1 MLLNLVEEMESTI
14 QYVADVEQFAKLAKL
29 VEAIEE
35 VKILVKKTE
44 EFVVYYCSRNE
55 LGALVTLS
63 LPSMEYNVHAVKT
76 LRSVVSTVDSD
87 ELADLKSSF
96 ERFKQKFDRG
106 IVIQSAMTSEQSA
119 TILKSLVDVM
129 GTVYPTLPILWSI
142 LTIYAQK
149 EIRFLRD
156 WSQRT

>member
-63 LPSMEYNVHAVKT
+63 LPSMESKRACM
-76 LRSVVSTVDSD
+76 
-87 ELADLKSSF
+87 
-96 ERFKQKFDRG
+96 Q
-106 IVIQSAMTSEQSA
+106 
-119 TILKSLVDVM
+119 
-129 GTVYPTLPILWSI
+129 
-142 LTIYAQK
+142 
-149 EIRFLRD
+149 
-156 WSQRT
+156 